1 MILEAFSKILHEE
14 RRRTGDSAKTILHR
28 WLLGILTEAIPE
40 DNVGRVIHA
49 EIALLHVSGKT
60 AFASRSQTG
69 ETLLNSLY
77 LYCESY
83 ERWQFGRWLHEL
95 KPHYFNELS
104 R

>member
-14 RRRTGDSAKTILHR
+14 RRRTGDSAKIILRR
-28 WLLGILTEAIPE
+28 WLLSIMSDATPE
-40 DNVGRVIHA
+40 DNVSKVIHT
-49 EIALLHVSGKT
+49 EIALLHISGRT
-60 AFASRSQTG
+60 AFASRSQSG
-69 ETLLNSLY
+69 EKLLNSLY

-95 KPHYFNELS
+95 KPHYFNEMS